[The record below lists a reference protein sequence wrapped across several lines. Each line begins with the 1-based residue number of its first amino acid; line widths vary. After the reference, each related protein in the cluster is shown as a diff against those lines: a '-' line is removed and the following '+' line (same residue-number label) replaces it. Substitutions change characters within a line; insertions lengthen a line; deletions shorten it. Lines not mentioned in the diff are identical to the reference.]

1 MEQRLGMNWLALTSL
16 LWAGLVQAG
25 TEPEALKA
33 SVDEAIAPVLSQY
46 RIPGMAVAL
55 LKGGQTHL
63 FHYGLA
69 NKEAG
74 IPVDEQTLFEI
85 GSVSKTL
92 TATLG
97 AYGVVGGHFG
107 LNDPVSTLD
116 PALKGSAFD
125 RVTMGQLATYSAGG
139 LPLQFPDE
147 VNSDVSM
154 QAYYRQWSPAYP
166 AGTHR
171 QYSNPSIGLF
181 GHLAA
186 RSQGSSFEQL
196 MEQTL
201 LPQLGLS
208 HTYLRVPE
216 TAMAH
221 YAFGYDKGDKAIRIN
236 PGMLAAEAYG
246 IKTSARDLLRFV
258 EANMAEESRG
268 GTNKAGQPGERLQAA
283 ISLTHTGIYSVGP
296 MTQGLGWEM
305 YDYPLSLET
314 LLAGNSNDMVL
325 KPQPVTPVIKPA
337 PAKASILFNKTGS
350 TNGFG
355 AYVAFVPARGIGIVM
370 LANRNYPNEVRIQ
383 TAYRI
388 LQQLDK

>member
-1 MEQRLGMNWLALTSL
+1 MQQRQGMNWLAVTSL
-16 LWAGLVQAG
+16 LWAGLAQAT
-25 TEPEALKA
+25 TEPAALRQL
-33 SVDEAIAPVLSQY
+33 VDETIKPVMTQH

-55 LKGGQTHL
+55 LKDGKAHL

-69 NKEAG
+69 NQETGAR
-74 IPVDEQTLFEI
+74 VDDQTLFEI

-97 AYGVVGGHFG
+97 AYGVAGGHFR
-107 LNDPVSTLD
+107 LDDRVSKID

-147 VNSDVSM
+147 VNTDTSM

-186 RSQGSSFEQL
+186 RSQGQPFEQL

-201 LPQLGLS
+201 LPKLGLK
-208 HTYLRVPE
+208 HTYLKVPE
-216 TAMAH
+216 AAMAH
-221 YAFGYDKGDKAIRIN
+221 YAFGYDKSDKAIRVN
-236 PGMLAAEAYG
+236 PGILAAEAYG
-246 IKTSARDLLRFV
+246 IKTSAQDLLRFIEANMV
-258 EANMAEESRG
+258 EANISAQG
-268 GTNKAGQPGERLQAA
+268 DKRLQRA
-283 ISLTHTGIYSVGP
+283 ISLTHTGLYSVGP

-314 LLAGNSNDMVL
+314 LQAGNSNDMVL
-325 KPQPVTPVIKPA
+325 KPQPVTPLKPA
-337 PAKASILFNKTGS
+337 PAKSSTLFNKTGS

-355 AYVAFVPARGIGIVM
+355 AYVAFVPAKGIGIVM
-370 LANRNYPNEVRIQ
+370 LANRNYPNAARIEA
-383 TAYRI
+383 AYRI

>member
-1 MEQRLGMNWLALTSL
+1 MQQRQGMNWLAVTSL
-16 LWAGLVQAG
+16 LWAGLTQAA
-25 TEPEALKA
+25 TEPAALRQL
-33 SVDEAIAPVLSQY
+33 VDETIQPVMTQHK
-46 RIPGMAVAL
+46 IPGMAVAL
-55 LKGGQTHL
+55 LKDGKAHL

-69 NKEAG
+69 NKATG
-74 IPVDEQTLFEI
+74 ARVDDQTLFEI

-97 AYGVVGGHFG
+97 AYGVAGGHFR
-107 LNDPVSTLD
+107 LDDWVSKID

-147 VNSDVSM
+147 VNSDASM

-186 RSQGSSFEQL
+186 RSQGQPFEQL

-201 LPQLGLS
+201 LPKLGLK
-208 HTYLRVPE
+208 HTYIKVPE
-216 TAMAH
+216 AAMAH
-221 YAFGYDKGDKAIRIN
+221 YAFGYDKSDKAIRVN
-236 PGMLAAEAYG
+236 PGALAAEAYG
-246 IKTSARDLLRFV
+246 IKTSAQDLLRFV
-258 EANMAEESRG
+258 EANMVEANISAQRD
-268 GTNKAGQPGERLQAA
+268 KRLQNA
-283 ISLTHTGIYSVGP
+283 ISLTHTGLYSVGP

-305 YDYPLSLET
+305 YDYPLGLET
-314 LLAGNSNDMVL
+314 LQAGNSNDMVL
-325 KPQPVTPVIKPA
+325 KPQKVTPVLKPA
-337 PAKASILFNKTGS
+337 PARASTLFNKTGS

-355 AYVAFVPARGIGIVM
+355 AYVAFVPAKGIGIVM
-370 LANRNYPNEVRIQ
+370 LANRNYPNAARIEA
-383 TAYRI
+383 AYRI

>member
-1 MEQRLGMNWLALTSL
+1 MQQRQGMNWLAVTSL
-16 LWAGLVQAG
+16 LWAGLAQAA
-25 TEPEALKA
+25 TEPAALRQL
-33 SVDEAIAPVLSQY
+33 VDETIQPVMTQHK
-46 RIPGMAVAL
+46 IPGMAVAL
-55 LKGGQTHL
+55 LKDGKAHL

-69 NKEAG
+69 NQETGAR
-74 IPVDEQTLFEI
+74 VDDQTLFEI

-97 AYGVVGGHFG
+97 AYGVAGGHFR
-107 LNDPVSTLD
+107 LDDRVSKID

-147 VNSDVSM
+147 VNSDASM

-186 RSQGSSFEQL
+186 RSQGQPFEQL

-201 LPQLGLS
+201 LPKLGLQ
-208 HTYLRVPE
+208 HTYIKVPE
-216 TAMAH
+216 AAMAH
-221 YAFGYDKGDKAIRIN
+221 YAFGYDKSDKAIRVN
-236 PGMLAAEAYG
+236 PGVLAAEAYG
-246 IKTSARDLLRFV
+246 IKTSAQDLLKFV
-258 EANMAEESRG
+258 EANISAQRD
-268 GTNKAGQPGERLQAA
+268 ERLQRA
-283 ISLTHTGIYSVGP
+283 ISLTHTGLYSVGP

-314 LLAGNSNDMVL
+314 LQAGNSNDMVL
-325 KPQPVTPVIKPA
+325 KPQQVTPLSKPA
-337 PAKASILFNKTGS
+337 PAKASTLFNKTGS

-355 AYVAFVPARGIGIVM
+355 AYVAFVPAKGLGIVM
-370 LANRNYPNEVRIQ
+370 LANRNYPNAARIEA
-383 TAYRI
+383 AYRI

>member
-1 MEQRLGMNWLALTSL
+1 MQQRQGMNWLAVTAL
-16 LWAGLVQAG
+16 LWAGLAQAG
-25 TEPEALKA
+25 GEPDALKA
-33 SVDEAIAPVLSQY
+33 SVDEAIKPVMAEY

-55 LKGGQTHL
+55 LKDGEAHY

-69 NKEAG
+69 NRETGAR
-74 IPVDEQTLFEI
+74 VDEQTLFEI

-97 AYGVVGGHFG
+97 AYAVAEGHMK
-107 LNDPVSTLD
+107 LDDRVSKLD

-147 VNSDVSM
+147 VDGADKM

-181 GHLAA
+181 GYLAA
-186 RSQGSSFEQL
+186 RSRGEPFEQS

-201 LPQLGLS
+201 LPKLGLKHS
-208 HTYLRVPE
+208 YLKVPE
-216 TAMAH
+216 AAMGH
-221 YAFGYDKGDKAIRIN
+221 YAYGYDKSDKPIRVN

-246 IKTSARDLLRFV
+246 IKTSAPDLLKFV
-258 EANMAEESRG
+258 AVNMS
-268 GTNKAGQPGERLQAA
+268 KPGDPTLSAA
-283 ISLTHTGIYSVGP
+283 IALTHTGLYSVGP

-305 YDYPLSLET
+305 YEYPASLTTLLSGNSPDMAFNPQKVTPLS
-314 LLAGNSNDMVL
+314 N
-325 KPQPVTPVIKPA
+325 PV
-337 PAKASILFNKTGS
+337 PAKASTLFNKTGS

-355 AYVAFVPARGIGIVM
+355 AYVLFVPAKEIGIVM
-370 LANRNYPNEVRIQ
+370 LANRNYPNEARIR
-383 TAYRI
+383 AAHRI

>member
-1 MEQRLGMNWLALTSL
+1 MRQRQGMNWLAVTTL
-16 LWAGLVQAG
+16 LWTGLAQAG
-25 TEPEALKA
+25 GEPDALKA
-33 SVDEAIAPVLSQY
+33 SVDEAIKPVMAEY

-55 LKGGQTHL
+55 LKDGEAHY

-69 NKEAG
+69 NRETGAR
-74 IPVDEQTLFEI
+74 VDGQTLFEI

-97 AYGVVGGHFG
+97 AYAVAEGH
-107 LNDPVSTLD
+107 LKLDDRVSKLD

-125 RVTMGQLATYSAGG
+125 RITMGQLATYSAGG

-147 VNSDVSM
+147 VDSADKM
-154 QAYYRQWSPAYP
+154 QAYYRDWSPAYP

-186 RSQGSSFEQL
+186 RSRGESFEQS
-196 MEQTL
+196 MERTL
-201 LPQLGLS
+201 LPALGLQ
-208 HTYLRVPE
+208 HTYLQVPE
-216 TAMAH
+216 VAMAH
-221 YAFGYDKGDKAIRIN
+221 YAFGYDKGDKPIRVN

-246 IKTSARDLLRFV
+246 IKTSAPDLLKFV
-258 EANMAEESRG
+258 AANMS
-268 GTNKAGQPGERLQAA
+268 KPGDPTLSAA
-283 ISLTHTGIYSVGP
+283 IALTHTGVYSVGP

-314 LLAGNSNDMVL
+314 LQAGNSPDMAF
-325 KPQPVTPVIKPA
+325 KAQPVSPLNSPA
-337 PAKASILFNKTGS
+337 PAKADTLFNKTGS

-370 LANRNYPNEVRIQ
+370 LANRNYPNEARIR
-383 TAYRI
+383 AAHRI